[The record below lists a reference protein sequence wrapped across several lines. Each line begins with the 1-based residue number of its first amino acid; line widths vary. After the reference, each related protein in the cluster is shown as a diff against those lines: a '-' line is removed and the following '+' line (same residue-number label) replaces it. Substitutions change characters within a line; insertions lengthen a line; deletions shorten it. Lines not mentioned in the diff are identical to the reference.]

1 VVTSLQNA
9 ALLQI
14 ALQLAAVRLTI
25 NLIRSDNMSFLK
37 TWKQMSSK
45 PGGKR
50 IFSIAASLKAPYF
63 ATIFPLVEELAVG
76 RGVVS
81 FADRKTVH
89 NHLGSVHAIAM
100 CNSAEL
106 AAGLAT
112 DCSVPKGMRWIPKSM
127 TVNYV
132 KIAKGRMTATAT
144 VPKIEA
150 GKAQDILTTV
160 RVTNPEGV
168 EVFNAQ
174 ITMYVSAK
182 S

>member
-1 VVTSLQNA
+1 
-9 ALLQI
+9 
-14 ALQLAAVRLTI
+14 
-25 NLIRSDNMSFLK
+25 
-37 TWKQMSSK
+37 
-45 PGGKR
+45 
-50 IFSIAASLKAPYF
+50 
-63 ATIFPLVEELAVG
+63 
-76 RGVVS
+76 VVS

-160 RVTNPEGV
+160 SVTNPEGV

>member
-1 VVTSLQNA
+1 
-9 ALLQI
+9 
-14 ALQLAAVRLTI
+14 
-25 NLIRSDNMSFLK
+25 MSFLNI
-37 TWKQMSSK
+37 WKKMSSK

-50 IFSIAASLKAPYF
+50 AFSLAASVKAPYF
-63 ATIFPLVEELAVG
+63 ATIFPLVEDLDVG
-76 RGVVS
+76 KGVVS
-81 FADRKTVH
+81 FADRKTVQ
-89 NHLGSVHAIAM
+89 NHLGTVHAIAM

-144 VPKIEA
+144 VPPIEA
-150 GKAQDILTTV
+150 GKAQDILTKV
-160 RVTNPEGV
+160 SVTNPQGV

-174 ITMYVSAK
+174 ITMYVSPK